1 LVLVIEQFIHI
12 EFTFIPIHTKAAPYT
27 AYTVHQ
33 IINRYVLS
41 LQMRRIR
48 LLDFVK
54 MFQMIIIKIAHQK
67 FQQKTIRFN
76 RLQSLIIIPQS
87 VLFFQKILHNVPF
100 FKLSSVTKIYFYMR
114 MDYGQHFWNININY
128 NEIFFFKLKCN

>member
-1 LVLVIEQFIHI
+1 LVLVIVQFIIYI
-12 EFTFIPIHTKAAPYT
+12 EFTFIPIHTKASPYT
-27 AYTVHQ
+27 TYTVHQ
-33 IINRYVLS
+33 IIKRYVLS

-100 FKLSSVTKIYFYMR
+100 FKLSSVTKIYFYMHL
-114 MDYGQHFWNININY
+114 DYGQHFWNININY
-128 NEIFFFKLKCN
+128 NENFFFQT